1 MIIELLKTPIG
12 RFRILAF
19 MEGVSFIIILFITM
33 PLKYQFDLPK
43 PNLIVGMAHGVLFML
58 YVVVVIKLKITNQ
71 WESRLTLKAL
81 AASVVPFGTF
91 YMDRKV
97 FRNL

>member
-1 MIIELLKTPIG
+1 MVQLLQTSIG

-19 MEGVSFIIILFITM
+19 MEGLSFIVILFITM

-43 PNLIVGMAHGVLFML
+43 PNLVVGMVHGVLFML
-58 YVVVVIKLKITNQ
+58 YVLAVIKLKMAYHWKST
-71 WESRLTLKAL
+71 LTIKTLV
-81 AASVVPFGTF
+81 ASVVPFGTF